1 MNTDAKTTNVPITR
15 TDTRAEIDL
24 VCELAKRAGAFDAVP
39 CYHWSAGGKG
49 SVDLARAVR
58 EAANKRSRFQF
69 LYDVQVS
76 RSCHDDGSG
85 VALVSCEAPFTGFIS
100 WSLPGSSTGKGAQ
113 GPCGRAHPAPDLCS
127 EG

>member
-1 MNTDAKTTNVPITR
+1 MNTDAESTNILITR

-76 RSCHDDGSG
+76 HNYHDNSRV
-85 VALVSCEAPFTGFIS
+85 VALLTCRRPALFT
-100 WSLPGSSTGKGAQ
+100 
-113 GPCGRAHPAPDLCS
+113 
-127 EG
+127 